1 MRAKPLRVQ
10 PLDAWVERTKKLL
23 EREQQEE
30 IELMQQELAQ
40 LDDAANPNVLP
51 QLRVTSVTTGLFGR
65 TLVKCVFPSQH
76 LQKPKPH
83 HFTVGDLV
91 QLRIKK
97 PSAAAA
103 AAASSS
109 SKQQTSEYPTGIV
122 TRVDDT
128 SIALAL
134 GEGQDVEESDLLSQQ
149 VTMDRLV
156 NNATFVKISSALDR
170 MAKFDYGQAQNVVD
184 VYVIILGL
192 GIYS

>member
-23 EREQQEE
+23 QREQQEE

-40 LDDAANPNVLP
+40 LDDAENPNVLP
-51 QLRVTSVTTGLFGR
+51 QLRVTSVSTGLFGR
-65 TLVKCVFPSQH
+65 TLVKCAFPSQH

-97 PSAAAA
+97 PSAAA
-103 AAASSS
+103 SS
-109 SKQQTSEYPTGIV
+109 SKQQQNSEYPTGIV

-134 GEGQDVEESDLLSQQ
+134 GEGQDVEENDLLSQQ

-156 NNATFVKISSALDR
+156 NNATFVKISSAMDR
-170 MAKFDYGQAQNVVD
+170 MAKFDYGQAQNVVE
-184 VYVIILGL
+184 VYVVAFGL
-192 GIYS
+192 SIHS